1 MIVLRR
7 CTKTIVFTFL
17 LHPFWNHSKQP
28 IRCQG
33 SFKVINQIAGKWKTK
48 SIMWQILQ
56 LFFPKLLLPPPPH
69 PPKWMNLVSDRLS
82 NTLIKYSTWSSPV
95 FERFQNRCNKV
106 VIEPRVVQLWS
117 EIILVIS
124 NRTHAARSFDFK
136 ITHNFSP
143 NCTQFTPITII
154 KLGVESNPTSL
165 CDWSWELPPFSQ
177 PIRRRTKTNHEMVVR
192 VFPAL

>member
-1 MIVLRR
+1 MKDKEYHVANFA
-7 CTKTIVFTFL
+7 TFFSKTVT
-17 LHPFWNHSKQP
+17 S
-28 IRCQG
+28 
-33 SFKVINQIAGKWKTK
+33 
-48 SIMWQILQ
+48 
-56 LFFPKLLLPPPPH
+56 PPTH
-69 PPKWMNLVSDRLS
+69 PPKWMNLISDRLS

-95 FERFQNRCNKV
+95 FGRFQNRCNKV

-143 NCTQFTPITII
+143 NCTQFSSITII

-177 PIRRRTKTNHEMVVR
+177 PIRRKTKTNHEMVVR
-192 VFPAL
+192 FFFPPFRPFDCSYFKFSLTLKGFLFSSDWPPG